1 MMLAY
6 LLLLGA
12 LLTTALGQVFF
23 KHYHLT
29 RRPLSLVLA
38 VGLFLVTPP
47 MTLLAV
53 HRLGVG
59 TVYVSTGLTYGLVA
73 FLGWTVL
80 GEHVSRR
87 QVTGLALIMLGCLT
101 YAF

>member
-1 MMLAY
+1 MFAY

-12 LLTTALGQVFF
+12 LLTTALGQVSF

-29 RRPLSLVLA
+29 HNLPSFVLA

-53 HRLGVG
+53 RQLGVG
-59 TVYVSTGLTYGLVA
+59 TVYVSTGLTYSLVA
-73 FLGWTVL
+73 LLG
-80 GEHVSRR
+80 GPS
-87 QVTGLALIMLGCLT
+87 LASTCP
-101 YAF
+101 AARSQASS

>member
-1 MMLAY
+1 MSAY

-12 LLTTALGQVFF
+12 LLTTALGQVSF

-29 RRPLSLVLA
+29 RRPISFVLA

-53 HRLGVG
+53 RQLGIG
-59 TVYVSTGLTYGLVA
+59 TVYVSTGFTYSLVA
-73 FLGWTVL
+73 FLGWFAF

-87 QVTGLALIMLGCLT
+87 QVAGLALITLGCIV
-101 YAF
+101 YAL